1 MLVRSSFQAQ
11 KPAAVPIKLAI
22 NEILKVLM
30 STPSALYTR
39 KTAGW
44 FHRICPVS
52 VSQAYLLLSCPSNRI
67 GLTIASSIP
76 NEVPMRFRRLL
87 PAFFLLFALASF
99 AQSAPSE
106 KAVGFSID
114 NIDKTLDPCADF
126 YQYACGNWLKNTE
139 IPADQSSWVSFTEL
153 DERNLVTLKDILEK
167 ASTGGSNRSAV
178 EQKIGDFYGACMD
191 ENAANGKGLAP
202 LQPELDRI
210 AAVKDKA
217 ALIDAIARVHLIG
230 PSPLFNFY
238 SAPDLHNANSVI
250 AYIDQGGLSLPDRD
264 YYIKDDARMTEMRKH
279 LVEYITQVFT
289 LEGQSAQQAGDSAQT
304 VLRIETAL
312 AKASMDRTMR
322 RDPKNRDH
330 KMTRDAALALA
341 PNFYLDRYFTDVA
354 APSFSELNVP
364 NPEFFKQVNTV
375 LDTESLD
382 SLKTYVSWHMLRGAA
397 PWLSQPFVDAN
408 FKMRQALTGQKEIQA
423 RWKRCVGLTDNS
435 LGEALG
441 QKYVEL
447 TFGADGK
454 QRMLKMVDALEKS
467 LDQDIQGLS
476 WMSGDTKKQA
486 KAKLQAIRNKI
497 GYPDVWRDYSS
508 VQIASGDLL
517 GNLQRA
523 NEFESKRQIAKIG
536 KPLDRKEWGMTP
548 PTVNAYYSGSYN
560 EIVFPAGI
568 LQPPFFDKK
577 MDDAVNFGGIGLV
590 IGHELTHGFD
600 DQGRKFD
607 PEGNLRDWWTA
618 DDGKEFEKRVSC
630 VADEYSNFVAVD
642 DLKLNGRLTL
652 GENTADN
659 GGARIAYNALE
670 ELIAADRTGK
680 EGQKIDGYTPEQRFF
695 LGFARVWCQK
705 QRPEFARVQVTTNP
719 HSPGK
724 YRVNGVVQN
733 MTEFQKAWGCKAG
746 QPMVAQN
753 ACRVW

>member
-1 MLVRSSFQAQ
+1 
-11 KPAAVPIKLAI
+11 
-22 NEILKVLM
+22 
-30 STPSALYTR
+30 
-39 KTAGW
+39 
-44 FHRICPVS
+44 
-52 VSQAYLLLSCPSNRI
+52 
-67 GLTIASSIP
+67 
-76 NEVPMRFRRLL
+76 MRFCRLI
-87 PAFFLLFALASF
+87 PAILLLFASASF

-126 YQYACGNWLKNTE
+126 YQHACGNWLKSTE
-139 IPADQSSWVSFTEL
+139 IPADRSSWVSFTEL

-167 ASTGGSNRSAV
+167 TSSGGPSRSAV

-191 ENAANGKGLAP
+191 EKAANQKGLAP

-217 ALIDAIARVHLIG
+217 ALIDAVARVHMIG
-230 PSPLFNFY
+230 PNPLFNFY
-238 SAPDLHNANSVI
+238 SGSDLHNANQVI

-279 LVEYITQVFT
+279 LGEYVTETFALAGRT
-289 LEGQSAQQAGDSAQT
+289 PQQAGEAAQT

-312 AKASMDRTMR
+312 AKASMDRTLR

-354 APSFSELNVP
+354 APSFSALNVS

-375 LDTESLD
+375 VENESLD
-382 SLKTYVSWHMLRGAA
+382 NLKTYVIWHLLRGSS

-423 RWKRCVGLTDNS
+423 RWKRCVELTDDS

-441 QKYVEL
+441 QKYVEV
-447 TFGADGK
+447 TFGAEGK
-454 QRMLKMVDALEKS
+454 QRMLKMVDVLEKS
-467 LDQDIQGLS
+467 LDEDIQGLP
-476 WMSGDTKKQA
+476 WMSAETKQQA
-486 KAKLQAIRNKI
+486 KVKLQAIRNKI

-508 VQIASGDLL
+508 LTVVSGDLV
-517 GNLQRA
+517 GNLERA
-523 NEFESKRQIAKIG
+523 NEFESKREIAKIE

-548 PTVNAYYSGSYN
+548 PTVNAYYNSSMN
-560 EIVFPAGI
+560 DINFPAGI

-600 DQGRKFD
+600 DQGRKSD
-607 PEGNLRDWWTA
+607 ANGNLRDWWTA
-618 DDGKEFEKRVSC
+618 EDGKEFEKRVSC
-630 VADEYSNFVAVD
+630 VADEYSNFVVVD

-670 ELIAADRTGK
+670 ELIAADPTGK
-680 EGQKIDGYTPEQRFF
+680 AGQKIDGYTPEQRFF
-695 LGFARVWCQK
+695 LGFARVWCEK
-705 QRPEFARVQVTTNP
+705 RRPEYARAQVTTNP

-724 YRVNGVVQN
+724 YRVDGVVQN
-733 MTEFQKAWGCKAG
+733 MPEFQKAWGCKAG